1 MRSPTTPSVFP
12 LFSQACSSSAS
23 AARTCC
29 LRARIRRLLG
39 AGTDHVI
46 GHELS
51 FTDMRKPRRKAP
63 QDVNG
68 PQSSSPCCF
77 SCSPTRETLTYAQAQ
92 RMVDV
97 EIEGRLHRISIF
109 EPLRIVSEDELTA
122 QDITECNSNK
132 ENAELTL
139 STKSRKTSTKGK
151 KRELCPK
158 HAVNANVEQ
167 LPHPVFRVVETV
179 SLENTLE
186 TPVLPD
192 KLYRYIERPVEEI
205 DKDVEYDLDETDL
218 SWLEIINEKRQ
229 NDGMSTI
236 PADTFELLLDKLEKE
251 SYQQSRCVGVM
262 HSPVDEN
269 AFCCVCLDDECH
281 NSNAILFCDMCN
293 LAVHQECYGVPYIPE
308 GQWLCRCCLQSPS
321 NPVSCVLC
329 PNQGGAF
336 KQTTDGRWA
345 HVVCAI
351 WVPEVCFANTV
362 FLEPIEGVDNIP
374 PARWKLTCY
383 LCKQK
388 GHGASIQCHKVNCYA
403 AFHVTCAQRA
413 GLFMKVEPLRETGL
427 NGTIYTV
434 RKTAYCEAHRPP
446 GTKEREHIKSYFEE
460 VHDQDRI
467 IKDEK
472 DKRRRSGKK
481 FHEKIFE
488 RNELESVC
496 RRGPVPF
503 MTVIQIPLYRLVK
516 ISSGVCLQKK
526 TQFLQHLHSYWL
538 LKRQSRNGAPL
549 IRRLHSHMLS
559 QRGGGQ
565 KEKNTQSSSVK
576 EAIKYWQKLRHD
588 LERARLLTEL
598 IRKRE
603 KLKREQVKLHQAA
616 MELQLSPFNVFLRT
630 TLDLLQEKDSANIFH
645 EPVNLKEVPD
655 YMDFVLHPMDFS
667 TMRHKL
673 ECHQYSSFLA
683 FENDFNLMVSNCL
696 HYNSRE
702 TVFHQAALRLHRL
715 GTAILCNARHQAES
729 LAYDPSTLMHLPEK
743 AHADDYYRFSWEEVD
758 ELLRPENRVHLTPEY
773 QLKELLEK
781 LDIVSNM
788 RSSGA
793 RTRRLKLLRR
803 EINVLRQRLIPCSKD
818 FLEVCLE
825 GKTIHPP
832 MLEPTNSSKLIQNAI
847 AYEQPPSPQRIAQI
861 PVRNKTKNLSSVQN
875 LRRRTSVTLGK
886 PQNETKT
893 TVKTRQ
899 SLSEN
904 EISEE
909 KTMFSLPTEV
919 PNRGAGTGFN
929 SVKTYEHTGESTLY
943 SRGKLTPLGKPALS
957 HIPLLETMNSDDN
970 RAESHRMPFD
980 SCTELEP
987 LQLVWAKCRGY
998 PSYPALIID
1007 PNMPRE
1013 GLLHNGIPIPVPP
1026 LDVLKLGEQRQL
1038 ENGGQKLFLVLF
1050 FDNKR
1055 TWQWLPSDKVLPL
1068 GTDDTVDKLKMLE
1081 GRKTCIRKSVQ
1092 VAYDR
1097 AMSHLSRVRGYHPFI
1112 ASSYLY

>member
-743 AHADDYYRFSWEEVD
+743 AHADDYYRFSWEE
-758 ELLRPENRVHLTPEY
+758 
-773 QLKELLEK
+773 
-781 LDIVSNM
+781 
-788 RSSGA
+788 
-793 RTRRLKLLRR
+793 
-803 EINVLRQRLIPCSKD
+803 
-818 FLEVCLE
+818 
-825 GKTIHPP
+825 
-832 MLEPTNSSKLIQNAI
+832 
-847 AYEQPPSPQRIAQI
+847 
-861 PVRNKTKNLSSVQN
+861 
-875 LRRRTSVTLGK
+875 
-886 PQNETKT
+886 
-893 TVKTRQ
+893 
-899 SLSEN
+899 
-904 EISEE
+904 
-909 KTMFSLPTEV
+909 EV

>member
-1 MRSPTTPSVFP
+1 
-12 LFSQACSSSAS
+12 
-23 AARTCC
+23 
-29 LRARIRRLLG
+29 
-39 AGTDHVI
+39 
-46 GHELS
+46 
-51 FTDMRKPRRKAP
+51 MRKPRRKTN

-92 RMVDV
+92 QMVDV

-109 EPLRIVSEDELTA
+109 ETLRIVSEDELTA

-132 ENAELTL
+132 ENTELTL
-139 STKSRKTSTKGK
+139 STNCRKTSTKGK
-151 KRELCPK
+151 KREICPK
-158 HAVNANVEQ
+158 HAVNANLEQ
-167 LPHPVFRVVETV
+167 LPHPVFRVVETI

-186 TPVLPD
+186 THILPD
-192 KLYRYIERPVEEI
+192 KLYRFIERPAEEL

-218 SWLEIINEKRQ
+218 AWLDIINEKRQ
-229 NDGMSTI
+229 NDGFSTV

-251 SYQQSRCVGVM
+251 SYHQSRCIGM
-262 HSPVDEN
+262 THSPIDEN

-427 NGTIYTV
+427 NGTTYTV

-446 GTKEREHIKSYFEE
+446 GTQQKELVKSYLEE
-460 VHDQDRI
+460 VNDQDGI
-467 IKDEK
+467 IKDKDEK
-472 DKRRRSGKK
+472 NKKRRSGKK
-481 FHEKIFE
+481 FHEKIFGTNNIE
-488 RNELESVC
+488 PVR
-496 RRGPVPF
+496 RRGPVPL
-503 MTVIQIPLYRLVK
+503 MTVIQIPMCRLIK

-526 TQFLQHLHSYWL
+526 TQFLQNLHSYWL

-549 IRRLHSHMLS
+549 IRRLHSHMQS

-616 MELQLSPFNVFLRT
+616 MELQLTPFNVFLRT
-630 TLDLLQEKDSANIFH
+630 TLDLLQEKDSANIFN

-673 ECHQYSSFLA
+673 ESHQYPSFLA

-696 HYNSRE
+696 RYNSRE
-702 TVFHQAALRLHRL
+702 TVFHQAALRLHQL

-729 LAYDPSTLMHLPEK
+729 IGYDPSTLMHLPEK
-743 AHADDYYRFSWEEVD
+743 SHADDYYRFSWEEVD
-758 ELLRPENRVHLTPEY
+758 ELLRPENRAHLPPEY

-781 LDIVSNM
+781 MDIVSNM

-793 RTRRLKLLRR
+793 RTRRLKLLRK
-803 EINVLRQRLIPCSKD
+803 EINIVRQKLIPSNKD
-818 FLEVCLE
+818 FLEACPDA
-825 GKTIHPP
+825 KPMHPP
-832 MLEPTNSSKLIQNAI
+832 MLESANPTKPIQNST
-847 AYEQPPSPQRIAQI
+847 AYEHPPSLQRIAHN
-861 PVRNKTKNLSSVQN
+861 PVRNQAKNLSPVQN
-875 LRRRTSVTLGK
+875 LRRKSSVTLGK
-886 PQNETKT
+886 PQNE
-893 TVKTRQ
+893 
-899 SLSEN
+899 SE
-904 EISEE
+904 EE
-909 KTMFSLPTEV
+909 KTTFHSHTEV
-919 PNRGAGTGFN
+919 PNGGAGSGSD
-929 SVKTYEHTGESTLY
+929 SVKSFERTGESILY
-943 SRGKLTPLGKPALS
+943 SYGNSTPLGKPALS
-957 HIPLLETMNSDDN
+957 HIPLLETMNDDDN
-970 RAESHRMPFD
+970 RESHRMPFD
-980 SCTELEP
+980 SGTELKP

-1026 LDVLKLGEQRQL
+1026 LDVLKLGEQRQM

-1068 GTDDTVDKLKMLE
+1068 GADDTVDKLKMLE
-1081 GRKTCIRKSVQ
+1081 GRKTSIRKSVQ

-1112 ASSYLY
+1112 ASNYLY